1 MKLKEYLDTNELTQY
16 KFIKEMEKETGH
28 KLSQGGLSKYILESR
43 IPRKTEM
50 VAIHKYT
57 KGAVQPNDFYLG

>member
-1 MKLKEYLDTNELTQY
+1 MKLKQYLDTNELTQDQ
-16 KFIKEMEKETGH
+16 FIKAMEKETGH

-50 VAIHKYT
+50 IAIHKYT

>member
-1 MKLKEYLDTNELTQY
+1 MKLKQYLDTNELTQDR
-16 KFIKEMEKETGH
+16 FIKEMEKETGH

-57 KGAVQPNDFYLG
+57 KGAVQPNDF

>member
-1 MKLKEYLDTNELTQY
+1 MKLKQYLDTNELTQDR
-16 KFIKEMEKETGH
+16 FIKEMEKETGH

>member
-1 MKLKEYLDTNELTQY
+1 MKLKQYLDTNELTQDR
-16 KFIKEMEKETGH
+16 FIKEMEKETGH
-28 KLSQGGLSKYILESR
+28 RLSQGGLSKYILESR

-57 KGAVQPNDFYLG
+57 KGEVEPNDFYL